1 MPNLHTQ
8 RKDIMEVL
16 VYLAIWLIIGFLH
29 GVYLFFKEIKLET
42 ETVFDQLFMVG
53 FATVCGPIG
62 IAVTL
67 FQLIT
72 EPRV

>member
-1 MPNLHTQ
+1 
-8 RKDIMEVL
+8 MEVL

-29 GVYLFFKEIKLET
+29 GVYLFFKEIKLDT
-42 ETVFDQLFMVG
+42 ETAFDQLFMVG

-62 IAVTL
+62 VVVTL
-67 FQLIT
+67 YQLVT